1 MTGQFQ
7 LPPGFDLG
15 AVFLFAL
22 TGAWAAIRRNYDFVG
37 VFTLAL
43 VTGAGGSLLR
53 DVVFIQHEHPAVM
66 EDARYIWAVL
76 AASVFAAL
84 TFPLAQRSDQLVAA
98 VDALALG
105 VYAVVGA
112 QKALT
117 TGLSPTDAIIVGVV
131 NATGGGLIRDVLVR
145 EEPLFF
151 KPGQYYVLAA
161 LGGTSLFTL
170 LLLYGQMPVQHAAW
184 LSIGGTLLFRML
196 AIRFN
201 WRTSPMPH
209 WGARSPPQ
217 NHD

>member
-7 LPPGFDLG
+7 LPPAFDLA

-22 TGAWAAIRRNYDFVG
+22 TGAWVAIQRSYDLVG

-43 VTGAGGSLLR
+43 ATGLGGGLLR
-53 DVVFIQHEHPAVM
+53 DVVFIQHEHPAVI
-66 EDARYIWAVL
+66 EDARYLWVVL
-76 AASVFAAL
+76 AATFLAAL
-84 TFPLAQRSDQLVAA
+84 TFPLARHFKQPVAA

-112 QKALT
+112 QKALA
-117 TGLSPTDAIIVGVV
+117 TGLSPTDAVFVGVI

-145 EEPLFF
+145 EEPLFL

-170 LLLYGQMPVQHAAW
+170 LITYGQTPVQAAAW
-184 LSIGGTLLFRML
+184 LSIGATFLLRML
-196 AIRFN
+196 AIQFN
-201 WRTSPMPH
+201 WHTSPMPR
-209 WGARSPPQ
+209 WGEKDAPA
-217 NHD
+217 DDD